1 MDKHIKQESESTVAS
16 SKLPQNPNIGVNYEN
31 YVLKEIWFA
40 GGCFWG
46 VEAYFARIYG
56 VAKTTVGYADGK
68 TETTSYRELFKT
80 DHAETVQVSYDPQKV
95 SLQTLLEYLFN
106 IIDPTSIDKQGNDS
120 GRQYRTGIYFKDDE
134 DSEIIKIAISK
145 QQQKYKL
152 PIATDV
158 KGLNNYILAEDYH
171 QDYLEKN
178 PNGYCHVDFS
188 SLRKSSNKA
197 ETYIYKKP
205 AAETIKASLTETQ
218 FKVTQQN
225 STEPPFQNEYWDSHA
240 RGIYVDIVT
249 GEPLFVSSD
258 KFDSG
263 CGWPSFSKPISE
275 ELIVK
280 QVDNTHGKVRSE
292 VRSRTGD
299 SHLGHVF
306 TDGPKPEG
314 LRYCINS
321 ASLKF
326 IALEDMQKTGYGHLI
341 TLVI

>member
-1 MDKHIKQESESTVAS
+1 M
-16 SKLPQNPNIGVNYEN
+16 
-31 YVLKEIWFA
+31 
-40 GGCFWG
+40 
-46 VEAYFARIYG
+46 
-56 VAKTTVGYADGK
+56 
-68 TETTSYRELFKT
+68 LF
-80 DHAETVQVSYDPQKV
+80 
-95 SLQTLLEYLFN
+95 L
-106 IIDPTSIDKQGNDS
+106 
-120 GRQYRTGIYFKDDE
+120 
-134 DSEIIKIAISK
+134 K
-145 QQQKYKL
+145 QQQKHKL

-158 KGLNNYILAEDYH
+158 KRLNNYILAEDYH
-171 QDYLEKN
+171 QNYLEKN
-178 PNGYCHVDFS
+178 PNGYCHVDF
-188 SLRKSSNKA
+188 LTLGKSSKKA
-197 ETYIYKKP
+197 EPSLYKRP
-205 AAETIKASLTETQ
+205 AAEIIKASLTETQ

-263 CGWPSFSKPISE
+263 CGWPSFSKPISD

-280 QVDNTHGKVRSE
+280 QADNTHVMVRSE

-306 TDGPKPEG
+306 TDGSKPEG

-326 IALEDMQKTGYGHLI
+326 IPLEDMQKTGYGHL
-341 TLVI
+341 TASVI

>member
-1 MDKHIKQESESTVAS
+1 M
-16 SKLPQNPNIGVNYEN
+16 
-31 YVLKEIWFA
+31 
-40 GGCFWG
+40 
-46 VEAYFARIYG
+46 
-56 VAKTTVGYADGK
+56 
-68 TETTSYRELFKT
+68 FKT
-80 DHAETVQVSYDPQKV
+80 DHAETVQISYDPQKV

-106 IIDPTSIDKQGNDS
+106 IIDPTSIDRQGNDS
-120 GRQYRTGIYFKDDE
+120 GRQYRTGIYFKDEEDDE
-134 DSEIIKIAISK
+134 I
-145 QQQKYKL
+145 
-152 PIATDV
+152 
-158 KGLNNYILAEDYH
+158 
-171 QDYLEKN
+171 
-178 PNGYCHVDFS
+178 
-188 SLRKSSNKA
+188 
-197 ETYIYKKP
+197 
-205 AAETIKASLTETQ
+205 IKASLTDTQ

-263 CGWPSFSKPISE
+263 CGWPSFSKPLSD

-280 QVDNTHGKVRSE
+280 QADNTHVMVRSE

-306 TDGPKPEG
+306 TDGSKPEG

-326 IALEDMQKTGYGHLI
+326 IPLEDMQKTGYGHL
-341 TLVI
+341 TASVI